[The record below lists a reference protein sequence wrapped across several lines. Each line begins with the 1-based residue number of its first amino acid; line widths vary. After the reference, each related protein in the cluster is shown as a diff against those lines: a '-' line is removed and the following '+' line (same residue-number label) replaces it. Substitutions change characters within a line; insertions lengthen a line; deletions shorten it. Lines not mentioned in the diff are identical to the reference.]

1 VTMRRRYVRGNED
14 FEVADAVLA
23 FAGDDDVILV
33 HPDDWVALAVVV
45 QEFKLTAAQRA
56 RLGSIESMRLYVDRS
71 EMSA

>member
-1 VTMRRRYVRGNED
+1 VTMRRKYVRGHED

-33 HPDDWVALAVVV
+33 HPEDWAALAVVV
-45 QEFKLTAAQRA
+45 QELRLNPAQRA
-56 RLGSIESMRLYVDRS
+56 RLSEIEATRLYVDRA